1 MYMSKFNNDPLI
13 NGLNKLHVG
22 CKFAMFSSVGFSKCG
37 CVHILLRHWL
47 WEALD
52 VEFARCCML
61 LLCYGKQ
68 SVEWWWNA
76 YIKRQGYR
84 TMSTEAIS
92 KLQINKY
99 IQFLFLFFF
108 RSSPKRGRYWKG
120 RASVLSSIITMEWTS
135 CKRIC

>member
-61 LLCYGKQ
+61 LNKVSSDDEML
-68 SVEWWWNA
+68 N
-76 YIKRQGYR
+76 IKRQGYR

-99 IQFLFLFFF
+99 RQFLFLFFF

-135 CKRIC
+135 CKWIC